1 MACWFQ
7 LYRKYI
13 SGLRHGLRPFL
24 FASKTSKKG
33 GVPLRKIA
41 EQSDPIVSL
50 PLTALVPNPKNFF
63 STAQDSL
70 AELAESIRELGIL
83 HPIVVRPLSGV
94 SGDKYEIVSGHR
106 RKLAAEMAGLTVV
119 PCVIKE
125 MDDTEA
131 ELVLI
136 DANVET
142 RQLSTMEMARSIRRK
157 KELLGI
163 RRGNPNFLP
172 RSNPATM
179 AELTQKL
186 AISERQLYRLDK
198 LNDLII
204 PLQNLIDSGRLGITL
219 GERLASLSP
228 DLQQTLYNAL
238 GDDIS
243 SLSGDEIKRL
253 RQENERGYMVLEYYQ
268 DKIKELESQLQEY
281 QGKDQS
287 IQDLDSRL
295 AYLRQ
300 KKRELE
306 YDIIDRQT
314 AAKSVEKRTTQKGVA
329 LLQLIEQLCRPI
341 QAARPDIDVLVS
353 EPIDPGLAPH
363 IKRWSDVLKE
373 VSRQLDATVADS
385 GYSLKVVK

>member
-106 RKLAAEMAGLTVV
+106 RKLAAEMAGLTEV
-119 PCVIKE
+119 PCVVKV

-131 ELVLI
+131 ELALI

-142 RQLSTMEMARSIRRK
+142 RQLSPMEMARSIRK
-157 KELLGI
+157 KKQLLGI
-163 RRGNPNFLP
+163 KSGVRA
-172 RSNPATM
+172 SMTS
-179 AELTQKL
+179 AEC
-186 AISERQLYRLDK
+186 AEVFGVSERQFHKLDK

-228 DLQQTLYNAL
+228 DLQQTLYDAL
-238 GDDIS
+238 GNDIA
-243 SLSGDEIKRL
+243 SLSGDEVKRL
-253 RQENERGYMVLEYYQ
+253 RQETERGYMVLEYYQ